1 MVGPAKSPQGREMMV
16 PVSEVGMA
24 PGPVKFVCS
33 LFTCGGWKGVAVG
46 VASGG
51 TVTRINWK
59 GIMVSEKGAD
69 APGLFSVV
77 ETQASG
83 VRVKHISKNPMRR
96 IFPNSTSMAGVGLG
110 SFLEGHIVLFREK
123 HNHEPPDG
131 GRVTGVSG
139 VALGMG
145 SVTVGLGG
153 TEVGTVGL
161 ATGGGIV
168 ELDTGV
174 GGMLGVPPV

>member
-1 MVGPAKSPQGREMMV
+1 
-16 PVSEVGMA
+16 
-24 PGPVKFVCS
+24 

-59 GIMVSEKGAD
+59 GIVVSEKGAE

-83 VRVKHISKNPMRR
+83 VRVKHISKNSMRR
-96 IFPNSTSMAGVGLG
+96 IFPNGTGMAGVGLG
-110 SFLEGHIVLFREK
+110 SFFEGHIVLFREK

-131 GRVTGVSG
+131 GLDTGVGG

-145 SVTVGLGG
+145 VSI
-153 TEVGTVGL
+153 VGL

-174 GGMLGVPPV
+174 GGRLGVPPVGEA